1 MTATWYPP
9 YPGADEVDQAFL
21 RNFVKPKGDKVPPGQ
36 SRGGQ
41 GQGQSRQQVAATRQ
55 ARAQQSETRT
65 LQQVDEEEPLPP
77 PRLASLPAAASTA
90 AGGKPPPKPRVAAKD
105 SRTPPPR
112 EATHAER
119 KVRSLSTVGDWDS
132 KDAVPLGRGG
142 ANERRPTKIDSNL
155 RPTMVHCGTLT
166 VTTHFAEQSNCLN
179 RPSYR
184 PADVSVPESVVLSR
198 PGPLATHS
206 ISGLP
211 RAPLVW
217 QMDDVMPPWVVVG
230 ASVGVIGGSSAALLS
245 DE

>member
-1 MTATWYPP
+1 MVP

-112 EATHAER
+112 EATHAAER